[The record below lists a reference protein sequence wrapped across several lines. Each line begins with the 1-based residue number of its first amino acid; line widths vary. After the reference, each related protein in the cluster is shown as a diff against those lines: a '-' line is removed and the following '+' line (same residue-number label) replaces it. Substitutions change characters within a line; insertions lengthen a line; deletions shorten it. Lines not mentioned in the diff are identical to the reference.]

1 MAVPG
6 VWEENELKLLLKK
19 LINSKDEVFK
29 FAVAAKGPREGQL
42 ALDKKL
48 KFKKKDV
55 QEKAESDAKEEGGK
69 PVKMEVMTG
78 ECRLD
83 SKNNTTL
90 LLLVNGKAPAKAVA
104 CIEHLLVRGPFKAI
118 GFTGVILEEVDEN
131 VESSTTE
138 SPSGESESSGSE
150 SESPSS
156 ETESSS
162 SESVT
167 DAPSDEQAKWEK
179 ALADIEPSYL
189 QGLSD
194 RPGDASQFRA
204 VMGFAQGKAETK
216 DYKAAIAALQ
226 KLAELL
232 KGKPKTEGTTADDP
246 SALFNER
253 LKALLP
259 QIKAAAGTPAGDEA
273 KLKASEAGVFGRKKD
288 FAQAN
293 LLLDQ
298 VEKLLLKSGPT
309 EKVVDPGALFNERLQ
324 ALLPQIKA
332 ALGTPAGDEAKLKA
346 SEAGV
351 FARKKDFPQANEL
364 LDLAE
369 SALKRSANS
378 EQTTSSD
385 DKVETMDGLG
395 AENLERIAAL
405 SPQVKALLLAWATN
419 AKKVGLAFSEAQ
431 ALNRQKDFEGAKL
444 KLDEVDEGLAS
455 GVSTSSEEESEESD
469 GEESS
474 GSESTSLDAWRTARA
489 AAIGQLRE
497 VANTIKASGHPD
509 TDEALIEIN
518 AVIANLTAE
527 PTGEMVAELENWL
540 ANDDVV
546 EEVCELAFDIRTP
559 LLSALSE
566 IGAEAPV

>member
-288 FAQAN
+288 FLQAN
-293 LLLDQ
+293 ALLDLAEAALKRGDAQ
-298 VEKLLLKSGPT
+298 KQPQPTAGPDKANLVESMAKLGP
-309 EKVVDPGALFNERLQ
+309 N
-324 ALLPQIKA
+324 IKA
-332 ALGTPAGDEAKLKA
+332 ALGINPALKA
-346 SEAGV
+346 DFADQIAAFEALLERGELGEARELLMSLAMLVKGVIERKGDTAGNAGKVDFEKIHLDWDSRKSEVESRLKELNKAITDDWEDPTAMTAAANLSKV
-351 FARKKDFPQANEL
+351 LARFNEGLGDTLDALRNAVDAEKRSQLATKATGIADRYLDYLATDALVAHVEDNPFEITVGARETLSTPLNEL
-364 LDLAE
+364 
-369 SALKRSANS
+369 R
-378 EQTTSSD
+378 
-385 DKVETMDGLG
+385 DK
-395 AENLERIAAL
+395 L
-405 SPQVKALLLAWATN
+405 SKMTA
-419 AKKVGLAFSEAQ
+419 G
-431 ALNRQKDFEGAKL
+431 
-444 KLDEVDEGLAS
+444 
-455 GVSTSSEEESEESD
+455 ST
-469 GEESS
+469 
-474 GSESTSLDAWRTARA
+474 
-489 AAIGQLRE
+489 
-497 VANTIKASGHPD
+497 V
-509 TDEALIEIN
+509 
-518 AVIANLTAE
+518 
-527 PTGEMVAELENWL
+527 
-540 ANDDVV
+540 
-546 EEVCELAFDIRTP
+546 
-559 LLSALSE
+559 
-566 IGAEAPV
+566 